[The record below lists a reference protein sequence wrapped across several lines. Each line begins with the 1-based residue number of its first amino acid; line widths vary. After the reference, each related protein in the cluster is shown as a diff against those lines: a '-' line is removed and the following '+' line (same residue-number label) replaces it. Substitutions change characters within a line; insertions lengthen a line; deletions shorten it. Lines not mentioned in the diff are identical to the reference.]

1 MTRRLRLNSCAVE
14 SAVAP
19 ALFLIL
25 LKVERNPSCYVTR
38 MMKTCAETL
47 DPTPCAVCA
56 RPMHRVR
63 TIWRAFQDDLE
74 HWECSRCG
82 VSVTQTLRASK
93 MMPADPVSRL
103 TH

>member
-1 MTRRLRLNSCAVE
+1 MKRIPADTFDSTR
-14 SAVAP
+14 
-19 ALFLIL
+19 
-25 LKVERNPSCYVTR
+25 
-38 MMKTCAETL
+38 
-47 DPTPCAVCA
+47 CAVCA
-56 RPMHRVR
+56 QPMQRVR

-74 HWECSRCG
+74 HWVCSGCG